1 MREREQNNTTMKV
14 QEENQERNLQ
24 LLKRFEDVD
33 KKIDLLQGTI
43 QRYFMHLL
51 FLSCVSMSCILNLC
65 ICRC

>member
-43 QRYFMHLL
+43 QRYFMHLC
-51 FLSCVSMSCILNLC
+51 F
-65 ICRC
+65 

>member
-1 MREREQNNTTMKV
+1 LREREQSNTTMKV

-43 QRYFMHLL
+43 QRYFMLH
-51 FLSCVSMSCILNLC
+51 FDMSCILNLR

>member
-1 MREREQNNTTMKV
+1 MREREQSNTTMKV

-43 QRYFMHLL
+43 QR
-51 FLSCVSMSCILNLC
+51 
-65 ICRC
+65 